1 MYEIEIPIPKIEIV
15 ILIRHDD
22 REFAKPHVFFILP
35 NRNQIKNFITTN
47 IRNRNSYSWIEFLII
62 IIASVLVVS

>member
-35 NRNQIKNFITTN
+35 NRNQIKNFITTIFIYN
-47 IRNRNSYSWIEFLII
+47 LLLSEIYYMCYS
-62 IIASVLVVS
+62 